1 MTAISIVLP
10 IPPTTNELWAP
21 VATRKG
27 AKMVARASY
36 ADWKAQA
43 KREVEAQREGASLAG
58 AFRAAILMPAGRYDA
73 DNLIKPTLDACQA
86 GGAIRNDKHCIGGS
100 WDVDDTRAGTVLIVL
115 TPIPPIAGAPHRK
128 QGLARKE
135 PQS

>member
-1 MTAISIVLP
+1 MISIILP
-10 IPPTTNELWAP
+10 VPPTTNKLWAP

-27 AKMVARASY
+27 AKMVARDTY
-36 ADWKAQA
+36 ADWKAMA
-43 KREVEAQREGASLAG
+43 KREVEVQRDGAALDG

-115 TPIPPIAGAPHRK
+115 TPIPPTASAPRRNRAT
-128 QGLARKE
+128 ARKE
-135 PQS
+135 PTP